1 MNNKNTKNTICL
13 SIGHHNNSNDTIMIT
28 YEKGSKFVFYLIHVD
43 ECIERYYLYVYI
55 TLIHIKTYIFFCSLQ
70 RIWIKNVLGVYN
82 VYPIVHHYKGLHII
96 FQNEMAYFTFS
107 DHFIQMW
114 K

>member
-55 TLIHIKTYIFFCSLQ
+55 TLIIYTYKDIYIFLFSSKNMDKECSGRL
-70 RIWIKNVLGVYN
+70 
-82 VYPIVHHYKGLHII
+82 
-96 FQNEMAYFTFS
+96 
-107 DHFIQMW
+107 
-114 K
+114 